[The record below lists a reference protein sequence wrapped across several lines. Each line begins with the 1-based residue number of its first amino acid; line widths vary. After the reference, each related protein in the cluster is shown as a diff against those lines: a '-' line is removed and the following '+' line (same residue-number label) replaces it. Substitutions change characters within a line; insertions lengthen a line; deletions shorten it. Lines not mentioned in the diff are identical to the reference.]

1 MSDIVTKED
10 RELVTDVMLIANS
23 LLKGGDW
30 VARWIETGEGI
41 PDTSPLWTS
50 AIIAS
55 RARVA
60 EQKRM
65 QAFVQGE
72 QDARLDAEK
81 HACRCLT
88 ETEALRSEVA
98 NLKEEILQ
106 WRLLLQK
113 HDECSAENI
122 ALRATLD
129 RVKYARDAA
138 TEVAK
143 KAEHEAEVW
152 AHVADHE
159 EELRHKEEELRHKE
173 EELRHKEEELRHK
186 AENHA
191 TVYALSEFWGVW
203 FPSALAMTTCINCGD
218 PASWHSAGSFCRK
231 PGGGV
236 NCPCWGYQADLSE
249 GKVRPGPGRA
259 AAAPGGGSGAAS
271 PRQ

>member
-1 MSDIVTKED
+1 MSDVVTKED

-60 EQKRM
+60 ERQRM
-65 QAFVQGE
+65 EAFVQEE

-81 HACRCLT
+81 RICRYLT
-88 ETEALRSEVA
+88 EREALRAEIAS
-98 NLKEEILQ
+98 LKEEVLQ

-113 HDECSAENI
+113 HDECSAENV
-122 ALRATLD
+122 ALRATLE

-138 TEVAK
+138 AEVAK

-152 AHVADHE
+152 AHAADHE
-159 EELRHKEEELRHKE
+159 VELRRKEEELRHKE
-173 EELRHKEEELRHK
+173 EDLRHK
-186 AENHA
+186 AENHT

-203 FPSALAMTTCINCGD
+203 FPSALTMTTCINCGD
-218 PASWHSAGSFCRK
+218 PPSWHSVSSFCRK

-249 GKVRPGPGRA
+249 GKVRK
-259 AAAPGGGSGAAS
+259 
-271 PRQ
+271 